1 MAVDFKRGTRNMG
14 IEMIVISCANTEMG
28 AVRVTDDKSERNIP
42 RAVVEYR
49 GDDDED
55 GRSK

>member
-1 MAVDFKRGTRNMG
+1 MAVDFMRGTKNMG
-14 IEMIVISCANTEMG
+14 IEMIVMSCANTEMG
-28 AVRVTDDKSERNIP
+28 AVRVIDDSERNIIP

-49 GDDDED
+49 GDDD

>member
-1 MAVDFKRGTRNMG
+1 MG

-28 AVRVTDDKSERNIP
+28 AVRVWTADESERNDIIP

-49 GDDDED
+49 GDDDDED